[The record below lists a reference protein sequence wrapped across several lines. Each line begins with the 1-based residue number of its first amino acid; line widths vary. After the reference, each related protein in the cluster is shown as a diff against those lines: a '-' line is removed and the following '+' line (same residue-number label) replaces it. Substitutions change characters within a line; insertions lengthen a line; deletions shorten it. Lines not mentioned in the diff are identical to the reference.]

1 MYCYHCGYK
10 LNENKV
16 ESKESTYQK
25 FEGIDADT
33 ELNYVCPRCGHLVH
47 ENASEEDV
55 KSLARACHAE
65 LQRGRN
71 DFARGMSNMI
81 IGVILLVTAI
91 IFLLLSKKADNQFR
105 ITVSSPEFWVFLVLA
120 IISVILLTLGVVFT
134 VFGLKRKTT
143 YTSLLKDINTKTFV
157 QQHSFYFL
165 FL

>member
-157 QQHSFYFL
+157 Q
-165 FL
+165 

>member
-143 YTSLLKDINTKTFV
+143 YTSLLKDINNKTFV
-157 QQHSFYFL
+157 Q
-165 FL
+165 

>member
-10 LNENKV
+10 LDEEKV
-16 ESKESTYQK
+16 ESKQSTYEK
-25 FEGIDADT
+25 VEGLDADT
-33 ELNYVCPRCGHLVH
+33 EINYVCPRCGHLIH
-47 ENASEEDV
+47 ANASEEDV

-71 DFARGMSNMI
+71 DFSKGMSNAS
-81 IGVILLVTAI
+81 IGVILLVISI
-91 IFLLLSKKADNQFR
+91 IFLLLSRKADNQFK

-134 VFGLKRKTT
+134 VLGLKRKTT

-157 QQHSFYFL
+157 Q
-165 FL
+165 

>member
-134 VFGLKRKTT
+134 VLGLKHKTT
-143 YTSLLKDINTKTFV
+143 YTGLLKDINNKTFV
-157 QQHSFYFL
+157 Q
-165 FL
+165 